1 METKGDQNRRGVDSS
16 EFVTR
21 IELVALEI
29 ADINNIDKQ
38 MMMIDE
44 DKEQFEFQE

>member
-1 METKGDQNRRGVDSS
+1 METKSDKNRRGEDSS
-16 EFVTR
+16 EFARR
-21 IELVALEI
+21 IKLVALEI

-38 MMMIDE
+38 MMIDE

>member
-1 METKGDQNRRGVDSS
+1 VETKSDQNRRGEDSS
-16 EFVTR
+16 EFVRR

-38 MMMIDE
+38 MMIDE

>member
-1 METKGDQNRRGVDSS
+1 VETKSDQNRRGEDSS

-44 DKEQFEFQE
+44 DKEQFEFEE